1 MRSTPLFMASRAC
14 AAAVALCCAAAALGE
29 APAAGEKEVGNV
41 VFKKD
46 RIRRVIYNDDGD
58 QQFKQIETR
67 YGVTDE
73 QSFIYAR
80 TTPTFDTQVDT
91 YVWCVGNGAWPP
103 WGGKE
108 WTAHDFLGSSG
119 RAADLIVEA
128 CHGKGIEVWAS
139 LRMNDLHDAGKKRLE
154 DTWEPIKA
162 QHPEYLIG
170 KPEDRELPKERIER
184 VLWTALNF
192 ERPEVRKYRLDFIK
206 RNAAAHD
213 FDGYEL
219 DFSRFIWTFPLGR
232 ERELAPL
239 MTGFIREVRS
249 ALNEI
254 GEKRGRPYT
263 LVVHVVDSVETS
275 LSLGQDVEAW
285 LSEGLVDV
293 LVVGMGFMPFSI
305 QLDEW
310 KALGERYGVP
320 IYPSFN
326 PRHLRRLFKYSGCS
340 ALTGGENGKPY
351 QEYTRAVA
359 AWWWHSG
366 ADGIYLFNVFTFEH
380 EVGIDR
386 EVTHAPLKDVGDPA
400 LLAGKDKLYAIERLL
415 EGDMFS
421 LGMERAQLPTVL
433 DIHERKLA
441 LSMGPDAD
449 DPTAQFKIH
458 AWTKG
463 GETDT
468 KLWMRLNHRLLET
481 VGKDG
486 HYEVEVPKGTMRVG
500 RNELSIWCN
509 AELAKTSNPVIVYD
523 KVLVE
528 VNY

>member
-1 MRSTPLFMASRAC
+1 MGLMSYSEYKPALDRDGFVVVRQFLDDDDFRELNAQLDRYIREVVPTLPDSDAFYQDRDRPETLKQMQHFPPDSFFDGGEDRTRAATQLCSKSSQSDERANQVWEGEAMRSTPLFMASRAC

-219 DFSRFIWTFPLGR
+219 DFSRFIWTFPLGG
-232 ERELAPL
+232 A
-239 MTGFIREVRS
+239 
-249 ALNEI
+249 
-254 GEKRGRPYT
+254 
-263 LVVHVVDSVETS
+263 S
-275 LSLGQDVEAW
+275 LSLPD
-285 LSEGLVDV
+285 SS
-293 LVVGMGFMPFSI
+293 FCF
-305 QLDEW
+305 
-310 KALGERYGVP
+310 LGC
-320 IYPSFN
+320 N
-326 PRHLRRLFKYSGCS
+326 TSGCN
-340 ALTGGENGKPY
+340 TG
-351 QEYTRAVA
+351 
-359 AWWWHSG
+359 S
-366 ADGIYLFNVFTFEH
+366 F
-380 EVGIDR
+380 
-386 EVTHAPLKDVGDPA
+386 
-400 LLAGKDKLYAIERLL
+400 
-415 EGDMFS
+415 
-421 LGMERAQLPTVL
+421 
-433 DIHERKLA
+433 
-441 LSMGPDAD
+441 
-449 DPTAQFKIH
+449 
-458 AWTKG
+458 
-463 GETDT
+463 
-468 KLWMRLNHRLLET
+468 
-481 VGKDG
+481 
-486 HYEVEVPKGTMRVG
+486 
-500 RNELSIWCN
+500 
-509 AELAKTSNPVIVYD
+509 
-523 KVLVE
+523 
-528 VNY
+528 